1 MSRFPVVSFFSICS
15 LFVVVFTQAG
25 CSAEWYSNPCVN
37 GDPVQIECLDDADI
51 LWEDPSTDLCSEL
64 AVTDGSSC
72 AELDAQCVQ
81 TQAFTCASMD
91 PNMRSSEALMT
102 CLTEPPEADLC
113 PTSSRSVKRNIHYVA
128 GSERQVLAKEVLDV
142 KLARY
147 HYRDAKKP
155 GLKLGYILE
164 DHPSASFS
172 GDGRV
177 DLYAYMSAVVAL
189 AQEQQAEIE
198 ELKAEVSALKTTR

>member
-1 MSRFPVVSFFSICS
+1 MNRLSPFLFSLA
-15 LFVVVFTQAG
+15 LFSVAG
-25 CSAEWYSNPCVN
+25 CSPQWYDNPCGSV
-37 GDPVQIECLDDADI
+37 DPVSFSCLDEADT

-64 AVTDGSSC
+64 DVVDGSAC
-72 AELDAQCVQ
+72 AEVDVQCVQ

-91 PNMRSSEALMT
+91 PGMRSSEVRMT
-102 CLTEPPEADLC
+102 CLSQPPDDGVC
-113 PTSSRSVKRNIHYVA
+113 PTSSRSAKRNIQYVA

-189 AQEQQAEIE
+189 AQEQQAEINA
-198 ELKAEVSALKTTR
+198 LKAEVAALKGSP

>member
-1 MSRFPVVSFFSICS
+1 MNRLCLLSCS
-15 LFVVVFTQAG
+15 LTLFALVG
-25 CSAEWYSNPCVN
+25 CSAQWYSNPCGN
-37 GDPVQIECLDDADI
+37 NDPIEFSCLDEADT
-51 LWEDPSTDLCSEL
+51 LWEEPSIDLCSDLE
-64 AVTDGSSC
+64 AADGSSC
-72 AELDAQCVQ
+72 AEVDAQCVQ
-81 TQAFTCASMD
+81 VQAFTCASMD

-102 CLTEPPEADLC
+102 CRTTPPEDLNC
-113 PTSSRSVKRNIHYVA
+113 PTSSRSAKRDIHYVA
-128 GSERQVLAKEVLDV
+128 DSERQVLAKEVLDV

-164 DHPSASFS
+164 DHPGASFS

-198 ELKAEVSALKTTR
+198 ELKAEVSALKRTP

>member
-1 MSRFPVVSFFSICS
+1 MSRLALVSLIA
-15 LFVVVFTQAG
+15 VVFTQVG
-25 CSAEWYSNPCVN
+25 CSSQWYSNPCEN
-37 GDPVQIECLDDADI
+37 GDPVQISCIDAADT
-51 LWEDPSTDLCSEL
+51 LWEEPSTDLCSEL
-64 AVTDGSSC
+64 EVTEGSAC
-72 AELDAQCVQ
+72 GEVDAQCVQ
-81 TQAFTCASMD
+81 VQAFTCASLD
-91 PNMRSSEALMT
+91 SSLRSSEALLT
-102 CLTEPPEADLC
+102 CRTTPPEDDTC
-113 PTSSRSVKRNIHYVA
+113 PESSRAAKRDIHYVA

-147 HYRDAKKP
+147 HYRDSKKP

-164 DHPSASFS
+164 DHPRASFS

-198 ELKAEVSALKTTR
+198 DLKAEVSALKATR

>member
-1 MSRFPVVSFFSICS
+1 
-15 LFVVVFTQAG
+15 
-25 CSAEWYSNPCVN
+25 
-37 GDPVQIECLDDADI
+37 
-51 LWEDPSTDLCSEL
+51 
-64 AVTDGSSC
+64 
-72 AELDAQCVQ
+72 
-81 TQAFTCASMD
+81 
-91 PNMRSSEALMT
+91 MT
-102 CLTEPPEADLC
+102 CLNQPPDDEVC
-113 PTSSRSVKRNIHYVA
+113 PSSSRSVKRNINYVA
-128 GSERQVLAKEVLDV
+128 GAERQVLAKEVLDV

-189 AQEQQAEIE
+189 AQEQQAEINA
-198 ELKAEVSALKTTR
+198 LKAEVAALKGSP

>member
-1 MSRFPVVSFFSICS
+1 MNRLSFIPCFLA
-15 LFVVVFTQAG
+15 LFALAG
-25 CSAEWYSNPCVN
+25 CSPQWYSNPCGT
-37 GDPVQIECLDDADI
+37 GDPIEIVCLDEADT
-51 LWEDPSTDLCSEL
+51 LWEDPSTDLCSDLEVD
-64 AVTDGSSC
+64 AGSSC
-72 AELDAQCVQ
+72 SEVDAQCVEA
-81 TQAFTCASMD
+81 QAFTCASMD
-91 PNMRSSEALMT
+91 PGMRSSEALMT
-102 CLTEPPEADLC
+102 CRTAPPEDQNC
-113 PTSSRSVKRNIHYVA
+113 PASSRSVKRDIHYVA

-147 HYRDAKKP
+147 HYRDTKKP

-189 AQEQQAEIE
+189 AQEQQAEINA
-198 ELKAEVSALKTTR
+198 LKAEVAALKGTR